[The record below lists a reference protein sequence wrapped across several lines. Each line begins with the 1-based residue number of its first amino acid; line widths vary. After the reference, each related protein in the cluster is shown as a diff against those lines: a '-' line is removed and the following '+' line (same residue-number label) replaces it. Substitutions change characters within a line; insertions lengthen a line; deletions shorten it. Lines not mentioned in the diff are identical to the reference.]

1 MKTKKFLASRENH
14 WVSVSDLMSV
24 LMMIFLFLSV
34 SYIRNVQESQ
44 KKEIEA
50 IENNQKRIKKIVVA
64 YRELQ
69 DDLYNDLLLEFK
81 TDLPLWNAELDKTNL
96 SIRFNEPDVLF
107 EVGKADVKEQF
118 KNILKD
124 FFPRYINILRSEKYR
139 NNIAE
144 IRVEGHTSSEWI
156 GELEQNKRYFNNME
170 LSQGRTRSVL
180 TYCLQLIPDQKLKE
194 WLTQN
199 ITANGLSFSK
209 PIYTSQGTEDTKRSR
224 RVEFA
229 TKTNAEKK
237 IVEIIESMGE

>member
-1 MKTKKFLASRENH
+1 MRIKKLKPTGENH

-34 SYIRNVQESQ
+34 SYIRNVQQSQ
-44 KKEIEA
+44 KKEIDT
-50 IENNQKRIKKIVVA
+50 IENNQKRIRRIVVA

-69 DDLYNDLLLEFK
+69 DDLYNDLQSEFK
-81 TDLPLWNAELDKTNL
+81 DDLALWNAEIDKSNL

-107 EVGKADVKEQF
+107 EVGKTEVKDQF

-124 FFPRYINILRSEKYR
+124 FFPRYIRILRLDKYKG
-139 NNIAE
+139 NIAE
-144 IRVEGHTSSEWI
+144 IRVEGHTSSEWV
-156 GELEQNKRYFNNME
+156 GENEQSKRYFNNME

-180 TYCLQLIPDQKLKE
+180 MYCLQLINDQSLKD
-194 WLTQN
+194 WITQN

-209 PIYTSQGTEDTKRSR
+209 PIQTSQGTEDIKRSR